1 MECLNHCG
9 TIELSTERLQLKKIK
24 TEDAAEM
31 LNNFAG
37 DERVSRYMS
46 WQAFKSI
53 EAVEKWLDEW
63 QEEYKKND
71 TYYWGIYLKS
81 SDELIGTIYLLTE
94 GCIAKVG
101 SISYCLGYNFW
112 GNGYVCEALKAVFRF
127 AFEKVGYNR
136 IEAYHAKSNTQSARV
151 MQKAG
156 MKCEGTLRQRCKT
169 FNGYEDC
176 TYYAILREE
185 FFNDCNK

>member
-1 MECLNHCG
+1 MNKLNHSG
-9 TIELSTERLQLKKIK
+9 TVCIETDRLLLKRIETHKATEMYK
-24 TEDAAEM
+24 
-31 LNNFAG
+31 NFAG

-46 WQAFKSI
+46 WQAFNSI

-94 GCIAKVG
+94 GSIAKVG

-127 AFEKVGYNR
+127 AFENVGYNR

-176 TYYAILREE
+176 TYYAILKEE
-185 FFNDCNK
+185 YNNEYN